1 MSWLASIVLAAG
13 LAASLPPQAGPA
25 DSVPG
30 SELSVYLLTF
40 DPGDLVWERFG
51 HNAIR
56 IVDHRAGTDVAY
68 DYGRFDFG
76 RTWREQVGF
85 VARFARKDLRYS
97 MGEADGA
104 RTLAAY
110 QRLGRSIWSQELD
123 LDPDAKLAMYD
134 FLRWNIRDE
143 NRYYDY
149 DYYLDNCSTRLRD
162 VIDRAVGGQLKA
174 WADSLRTDQT
184 YRYHT
189 RRTTENSVT
198 TYTALMFGLGQP
210 VDQPL
215 TAWGEMFLPIMMRP
229 YLNQLVIHDA
239 AGGSRPLVREE
250 LHLVTTSPYSV
261 AAVPSSWREGYLLAG
276 LVGLTALVGLGL
288 IGRRRSWA
296 RNGFGAL
303 ATLWSYLA
311 GVGGILLAG
320 LWAFT
325 AHAVSYRNENV
336 LQLSLLS
343 MALAVMLP
351 AAVWRNEARHRAA
364 LRLAAVVVLLS
375 IAGVVLKILPAFH
388 QDNLDLIGL
397 TLPLHLGLLAGLA
410 AVGPRPAT

>member
-1 MSWLASIVLAAG
+1 M
-13 LAASLPPQAGPA
+13 AASPAQADIA

-56 IVDHRAGTDVAY
+56 IVDHRTGVDVAY

-76 RTWREQVGF
+76 RTWREQLGF
-85 VARFARKDLRYS
+85 AARFARKDLRYS
-97 MGEADGA
+97 MGEGDGP

-123 LDPDAKLAMYD
+123 LDPAAKLAMYD

-162 VIDRAVGGQLKA
+162 VIDRAVGGQLKV
-174 WADSLRTDQT
+174 WAESLRTERT
-184 YRYHT
+184 YRFHT
-189 RRTTENSVT
+189 RRTVENSVP

-215 TAWGEMFLPIMMRP
+215 SAWQEMFLPIVLRP
-229 YLNQLVIHDA
+229 YLNQLVVRDA
-239 AGGSRPLVREE
+239 AGQARPLVKEE
-250 LHLVTTSPYSV
+250 RHLVTTTPYSV
-261 AAVPSSWREGYLLAG
+261 AEAPSSWREGYLLAG
-276 LVGLTALVGLGL
+276 LIGLAVLVGLGL
-288 IGRRRSWA
+288 AGRRRGWA

-311 GVGGILLAG
+311 GIGGIVLAA

-325 AHAVSYRNENV
+325 AHAVSHQNENV

-343 MALAVMLP
+343 MALAVILP
-351 AAVWRNEARHRAA
+351 AAVWRSGARYRLALRVAA
-364 LRLAAVVVLLS
+364 LVVLLS
-375 IAGVVLKILPAFH
+375 IAGLVLKILPAFD
-388 QDNLDLIGL
+388 QGNLDLIGL
-397 TLPLHLGLLAGLA
+397 VLPLHLGLLAGLTA
-410 AVGPRPAT
+410 MGPSISRR

>member
-1 MSWLASIVLAAG
+1 MSWLASFFLAAG
-13 LAASLPPQAGPA
+13 IAASPIQAGPA

-56 IVDHRAGTDVAY
+56 IIDHRTGADIAY

-85 VARFARKDLRYS
+85 VARFAQKDLRYS

-123 LDPDAKLAMYD
+123 LEPAAKLAMYD

-162 VIDRAVGGQLKA
+162 VIDRAVDGQLKT
-174 WADSLRTDQT
+174 WAESLRTDHT
-184 YRYHT
+184 YRFHT
-189 RRTTENSVT
+189 RRTTENSVA

-215 TAWGEMFLPIMMRP
+215 SAWQEMFLPIMLRP
-229 YLNQLVIHDA
+229 YLNQLVVRDA
-239 AGGSRPLVREE
+239 AGVARPLVKEE
-250 LHLVTTSPYSV
+250 RHLVTTTPYSV
-261 AAVPSSWREGYLLAG
+261 AEVPSSWREGYLLAG
-276 LVGLTALVGLGL
+276 LIGLAVLVGLGL
-288 IGRRRSWA
+288 IGRRSEWA
-296 RNGFGAL
+296 RTGFGAL

-311 GVGGILLAG
+311 GLGGVVLVS

-343 MALAVMLP
+343 MALAFILP
-351 AAVWRNEARHRAA
+351 AAVWRQGARHRVA
-364 LRLAAVVVLLS
+364 LRLAALVVLLS
-375 IAGVVLKILPAFH
+375 IAGVVLKILPAFD
-388 QDNLDLIGL
+388 QANLDLIGL
-397 TLPLHLGLLAGLA
+397 VLPLHLGLLAGLA
-410 AVGPRPAT
+410 AVGSRQTR

>member
-1 MSWLASIVLAAG
+1 M
-13 LAASLPPQAGPA
+13 QTGPA

-56 IVDHRAGTDVAY
+56 IIDHRTGADIAY

-76 RTWREQVGF
+76 RTWQEQVGF

-97 MGEADGA
+97 MGEADGL

-123 LDPDAKLAMYD
+123 LDPAAKLAMYD

-143 NRYYDY
+143 HRHYDY

-174 WADSLRTDQT
+174 WADSLRTDRT
-184 YRYHT
+184 YRFHT
-189 RRTTENSVT
+189 RRTTENSVA
-198 TYTALMFGLGQP
+198 TYTALMFGLGQS
-210 VDQPL
+210 VDRPL
-215 TAWGEMFLPIMMRP
+215 SAWQEMFLPIVLRP
-229 YLNQLVIHDA
+229 YLNQLVVRDA
-239 AGGSRPLVREE
+239 AGQLRPLVKAEQ
-250 LHLVTTSPYSV
+250 HLVTTTPYSV
-261 AAVPSSWREGYLLAG
+261 AEVPSSWREGYLLAG
-276 LVGLTALVGLGL
+276 LIGLAVLVGLGL
-288 IGRRRSWA
+288 AGRRRGWA
-296 RNGFGAL
+296 RYGFGAL

-311 GVGGILLAG
+311 GIGGLVLAG

-325 AHAVSYRNENV
+325 AHTVSHQNENV

-343 MALAVMLP
+343 MALALVLP
-351 AAVWRNEARHRAA
+351 AAVWRSGTRHRLA
-364 LRLAAVVVLLS
+364 LRLAALVVLLS
-375 IAGVVLKILPAFH
+375 IAGLVLKLLPAFN
-388 QDNLDLIGL
+388 QGNLDLIGL
-397 TLPLHLGLLAGLA
+397 VLPLHLGLLAGLA
-410 AVGPRPAT
+410 AAGPQPTT